1 MKDHDWRQ
9 SKDNSI
15 GLDQPAV
22 LEILFHPRPEVVG
35 PLPPRAEDHLVP
47 VSDGAQLGARFH
59 LAAPDE
65 PHILFFHGNGE
76 TVNDYD
82 QVGARFSATGLSFL
96 AVDFRGYGISTGTPR
111 ASTLL
116 SDAHLVFAMV
126 REWMAAGNRSGP
138 LLLMG
143 RSLGTACAV
152 ELAVAHMDDIAG
164 LIIESG
170 FATTLPLLIRL
181 GVDVNGL
188 GLTEADGFGNV
199 RKIERMTKAI
209 LLIHGQNDQ
218 IIPVAEAA
226 ILHAQC
232 SARNKE
238 LQIVPGADHNS
249 IIARTGRMYFEVI
262 KRFVHKACGIR
273 AKRRRRQKKS

>member
-1 MKDHDWRQ
+1 MQQ
-9 SKDNSI
+9 STDNHS

-22 LEILFHPRPEVVG
+22 LKILFYPRQEVPS
-35 PLPPRAEDHLVP
+35 PLPPRAEDHLIP
-47 VSDGAQLGARFH
+47 VTDGAQLGARFH
-59 LAAPDE
+59 LAAPEE

-76 TVNDYD
+76 TVNDYNE
-82 QVGARFSATGLSFL
+82 VGVQFSAIGLSFL
-96 AVDFRGYGISTGTPR
+96 AVDFRGYGISTGTPL

-116 SDAHLVFAMV
+116 ADAHLVFAAV
-126 REWMAAGNRSGP
+126 REWMAANNRTGP

-152 ELAVAHMDDIAG
+152 ELAVAHMGDIAG

-199 RKIERMTKAI
+199 RKIERMTKPT
-209 LLIHGQNDQ
+209 LLIHGQNDE
-218 IIPVAEAA
+218 IIPVAEVA
-226 ILHAQC
+226 ILQAQC
-232 SARNKE
+232 IARNKE
-238 LQIVPGADHNS
+238 LQIVPGADHDS

-262 KRFVHKACGIR
+262 RRFIHKACGIR
-273 AKRRRRQKKS
+273 PKQRRRQKKL